1 MESCGGF
8 SLCEP
13 LFPERRTY
21 TPRSQ
26 RCQGWWRGSLAV
38 HLPVGNLRPRDLHV
52 RRAFITVGFL
62 LFWVL
67 PTEAQSIQS
76 PSLLDALDETTPSGP
91 SATTP
96 TKNQSSAGSLFRAL
110 GHDFASLPSRRNFV
124 TLGIGGALALAVH
137 PAEHDLTAFA
147 IRSDPL
153 EDLFELGSTA
163 GGGWAQ
169 IGGALGTYAL
179 GRGTGHQ
186 QIQIL
191 GADLLRAQIVN
202 AALTQGIK
210 IAVQRTRPDQ
220 GRFSF
225 PSGHASA
232 TFATAMVLQHHFG
245 WRVSVPAYGLAT
257 YVAGARV
264 QENRHY
270 ASDVIFGAAL
280 GVVAGRTVKVG
291 RSTGGFIVSPMAVPR
306 GAGIAFERAP

>member
-1 MESCGGF
+1 M
-8 SLCEP
+8 
-13 LFPERRTY
+13 
-21 TPRSQ
+21 
-26 RCQGWWRGSLAV
+26 
-38 HLPVGNLRPRDLHV
+38 
-52 RRAFITVGFL
+52 RRAFIAVGFL

-91 SATTP
+91 SATAP

-232 TFATAMVLQHHFG
+232 TFATATVLQHHFG

-280 GVVAGRTVKVG
+280 GTAVGWTVVG
-291 RSTGGFIVSPMAVPR
+291 RHGHTNYALLPVPVKGGVAVTLVRLPASPARQGRVR
-306 GAGIAFERAP
+306 SR